1 MSNFINPNNLNN
13 QNNNNI
19 NTQPNLLF
27 YMESC
32 KTCNVFINL
41 AQKSNILKLFKMVCI
56 DGQIDKFKNKG
67 LKKVPTIILTSLNK
81 QFDGKDCIVWLED
94 MIKINLS
101 TPNLFKNEELNI
113 PDIENKSNHLN
124 LLNNK
129 NSNINVHVSQISN
142 QINQLS
148 SQLAK
153 EQVTTKNQFQVSKS
167 NTIKRNNL
175 VAIQPPGMQLN
186 NNSNQNSLFESHNN
200 LTRDAPIV
208 KPVNQ
213 LFGYMHNEMSG
224 FSDGYAYVNVDNPLP
239 KSFLPPD
246 KDMEIYTAPEG
257 DKIDKK
263 KQDQMLKLVETNRE
277 EQKNVFSQVFVEI
290 NNKIAMGDRS
300 VMPKWINSNPDL

>member
-1 MSNFINPNNLNN
+1 MSNFLNPNNLNN
-13 QNNNNI
+13 QNNKI
-19 NTQPNLLF
+19 TTQPNLLF

-81 QFDGKDCIVWLED
+81 QFDGKECIMWLED

-101 TPNLFKNEELNI
+101 SHNSFKNEELNI
-113 PDIENKSNHLN
+113 SDIGNKSNHLN
-124 LLNNK
+124 SLNNN
-129 NSNINVHVSQISN
+129 NSNLNIQVSQISN

-148 SQLAK
+148 SQLGK
-153 EQVTTKNQFQVSKS
+153 EHVTTKNQFEVSKS

-175 VAIQPPGMQLN
+175 VAIQSPGMQM
-186 NNSNQNSLFESHNN
+186 NNSNRNGLSDPQENFIKE
-200 LTRDAPIV
+200 PVV
-208 KPVNQ
+208 KPINQ
-213 LFGYMHNEMSG
+213 LFGYMHNEMAG

-277 EQKNVFSQVFVEI
+277 EQKNIFSQVFVEI

-300 VMPKWINSNPDL
+300 VMPKWISSNPDL